1 MITGLILSKNRASQ
15 LRLLLESI
23 KLNAPNLFSE
33 IKILYTSTDDK
44 FDEGYKKLINEE
56 ILNNIVWQRENDF
69 VQDFLQ
75 SLRDCKTEYICGIVD
90 DCVIYKRLAST
101 PQQIIDSFD
110 EDVFCFSL
118 RLGLNT
124 TMQFYLDP
132 KRKILLEDFQQS
144 GFFIRWNWKEWADT
158 LNYGYPISLD
168 GHIFRTKELSDL
180 SHSFEFE
187 YLRQWEGVLAGQC
200 REKTERDKMIAYKQS
215 VLFSIPA
222 NCVQDPPL
230 IAGQIHEFTEEKLN
244 DLYLEGTVI
253 DLGALEFAFQNVK
266 WSHNEVPFFFKE
278 L

>member
-101 PQQIIDSFD
+101 PQQIIDNFNVS
-110 EDVFCFSL
+110 
-118 RLGLNT
+118 
-124 TMQFYLDP
+124 
-132 KRKILLEDFQQS
+132 
-144 GFFIRWNWKEWADT
+144 A
-158 LNYGYPISLD
+158 
-168 GHIFRTKELSDL
+168 
-180 SHSFEFE
+180 HSFQFQRMKNPFCWKS
-187 YLRQWEGVLAGQC
+187 LSCIFL
-200 REKTERDKMIAYKQS
+200 
-215 VLFSIPA
+215 
-222 NCVQDPPL
+222 
-230 IAGQIHEFTEEKLN
+230 
-244 DLYLEGTVI
+244 
-253 DLGALEFAFQNVK
+253 LG
-266 WSHNEVPFFFKE
+266 SR
-278 L
+278 